1 MSLLR
6 VGKVGEGEITSGM
19 KTPGQGLEGLVGVD
33 FVHQHGISQ
42 TCKV

>member
-19 KTPGQGLEGLVGVD
+19 KIPGQGLEGLVGDD
-33 FVHQHGISQ
+33 FVPLPGILQ
-42 TCKV
+42 GLKL